1 MSLRRR
7 MLHTV
12 AFNLALLM
20 GLPTLF
26 HASRWVT
33 LWGAYR
39 GWWPL
44 GFNLEM

>member
-7 MLHTV
+7 MLRTV
-12 AFNLALLM
+12 AFNLALLV

-26 HASRWVT
+26 RVSHWVT